1 MSWTGPNPNPNPNP
15 DLFTLRIANSRVEIW
30 TWFLGPTRI
39 NFANDITTGS
49 DDFAGLVI
57 VTD

>member
-1 MSWTGPNPNPNPNP
+1 MSWTGPNPNP

-39 NFANDITTGS
+39 NFPNDITTGS